1 MNRYHDAME
10 HCAPPPELEN
20 RLRETVLS
28 AAPGPQARTAVFRP
42 RGFVR
47 KAALAAVL
55 IVLLTASAGAA
66 VLVNWDHI
74 FTDRFG
80 PEGAE
85 TPMAEKAFQEVNLS
99 SVCDDVTLT
108 VRQALVDVGNLY
120 LLLDYH
126 LPDTISRETAQAAH
140 FHLPRVTYYLTDQV
154 TWEELEQADRDRWAE
169 LDWTDAASYTDY
181 MGNTQN
187 ALAGFGLGGTYSTST
202 ETTGYDPET
211 HTITYL
217 LSATASTPG
226 ADFTTQPLTLLVA
239 PPVMEVGEQLTAV
252 TDHPALLTFQPEAVS
267 QTLTGSW
274 REDGRAIRVI
284 VSPFSITVEL
294 SGGTPYRQLGE
305 LKQDTSL
312 VLRDGSL
319 QPVAELT
326 LDLSGVGGRG
336 GEGSSFTDAS
346 FTSQF
351 RELLDVSQV
360 EAVQVGD
367 VTIPLT

>member
-1 MNRYHDAME
+1 MPSTTFYNL
-10 HCAPPPELEN
+10 PEEKRE
-20 RLRETVLS
+20 RLL
-28 AAPGPQARTAVFRP
+28 AAARAEFARTSYAEASVNRIIQAAGIP
-42 RGFVR
+42 RGSFYMYFADKEELFRYLMERYGDMLVER
-47 KAALAAVL
+47 F
-55 IVLLTASAGAA
+55 AS
-66 VLVNWDHI
+66 
-74 FTDRFG
+74 
-80 PEGAE
+80 
-85 TPMAEKAFQEVNLS
+85 
-99 SVCDDVTLT
+99 
-108 VRQALVDVGNLY
+108 
-120 LLLDYH
+120 LLDREGGDLFAAFLDLYDEIASR
-126 LPDTISRETAQAAH
+126 LGVPAFAAGNIISCARAYT
-140 FHLPRVTYYLTDQV
+140 T
-154 TWEELEQADRDRWAE
+154 EELEQADRDRWAE

-217 LSATASTPG
+217 LSVTASTPG
-226 ADFTTQPLTLLVA
+226 LDFTTQPLTLLVA
-239 PPVMEVGEQLTAV
+239 PPVMEASDQLTAV
-252 TDHPALLTFQPEAVS
+252 TDHPALLTFRPEAVS

-274 REDGRAIRVI
+274 REDGRVIRVT

-360 EAVQVGD
+360 TAVQVGD
-367 VTIPLT
+367 TVVPVQ